1 MTSDLDLSIAPF
13 IKAAL
18 GRKADRVV
26 ALDVRTLTS
35 IADVFII
42 LSGRSNRQV
51 SAIGEFIRRNL
62 KEQGIK
68 PLSIEGMKEGHWI
81 LLDYGHIIIHVFYE
95 PIRDQYDLEGL
106 WTDAKR
112 IDIEK
117 HAIVE
122 ERKAVR

>member
-1 MTSDLDLSIAPF
+1 MTSDLDSSIGPF

-18 GRKADRVV
+18 GKKADRLV
-26 ALDVRTLTS
+26 ALDVRSLTS
-35 IADVFII
+35 IADSFII
-42 LSGRSNRQV
+42 VSGRSNRQV
-51 SAIGEFIRRNL
+51 SAIGEYIRRDL

-95 PIRDQYDLEGL
+95 PLRDLYDLEGL
-106 WTDAKR
+106 WVDAKR

-117 HAIVE
+117 YMIVE
-122 ERKAVR
+122 EKKAFQ